1 MDAKQFSQRW
11 TMELKK
17 LKHIKSSYLVLA
29 LFLGIALMVLSKG
42 INPSKN
48 EEQTPKPAVIT
59 TDTNAEEKLG
69 EIIGSIEGVS
79 DVSVFITYENA
90 GVKKTSSVYEKS
102 TSQDGGKGNES
113 SKETPVMVKDSS
125 GEKPF
130 VKEDVLPTVR
140 GVMIS
145 ARGIRDPKLK
155 AGITDAVS
163 GVLGIPVHRVKILHK
178 D

>member
-1 MDAKQFSQRW
+1 
-11 TMELKK
+11 MELKK
-17 LKHIKSSYLVLA
+17 LKNIKTSYLVLA

-42 INPSKN
+42 IKPAKKQ
-48 EEQTPKPAVIT
+48 EETSQPAVIT
-59 TDTNAEEKLG
+59 ADENAEEKLK
-69 EIIGSIEGVS
+69 EIIGSIDGVS
-79 DVSVFITYENA
+79 DVSVFITYENS

-102 TSQDGGKGNES
+102 ALQDGEKGNES

-130 VKEDVLPTVR
+130 VKEDVLPMVR

-145 ARGIRDPKLK
+145 ARGIRDPVVK
-155 AGITDAVS
+155 ADVTDAVA
-163 GVLGIPVHRVKILHK
+163 GVLGIPVHRVKILHI